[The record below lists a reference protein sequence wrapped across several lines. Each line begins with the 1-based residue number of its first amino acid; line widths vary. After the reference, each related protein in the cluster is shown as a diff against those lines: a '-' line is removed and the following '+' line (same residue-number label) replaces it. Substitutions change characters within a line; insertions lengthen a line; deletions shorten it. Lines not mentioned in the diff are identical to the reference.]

1 MLMKELSELRG
12 LKKKVKPTPSPK
24 RPGKAKPRGKM
35 TPDAEREHARA
46 ELDKSLSL
54 LG

>member
-24 RPGKAKPRGKM
+24 RPGKPKKTGKM
-35 TPDAEREHARA
+35 TPEEERENARA